1 MSRIKDRV
9 TREVHLAP
17 IVAKGYTRKFASDW
31 YELVKQDT
39 KKLTGEYAKKTLK
52 MAHKKGYLCSTMK
65 QYGISRKE
73 LGTTELISDFD
84 YRFLRPYNSSFSK
97 WIEDILTTNRILL
110 EHQDVCRSVYYSIVQ
125 RNGESL
131 ILPVG
136 GSDRKH
142 TAQDVIQLL
151 EEKRRLEIRPSYWKS
166 ERSRFLLTQ
175 REGRYFLNDH
185 EISVEKLG
193 AIIDAQQS
201 NYIIADPVSLRYPN
215 AKDFEADHT
224 LKFWLANDSG
234 DGSPVLEAAINFYYT
249 QEEFSNGSFSYRRT
263 NKTFLLNLSDGSF
276 TWDGETHYVP
286 GWEKLLEK
294 IGAICESLKQLT
306 YFTMSLALQ
315 EQGGIQVVH
324 FDAYPI
330 LPPVRFGNRLN
341 DYLKTK
347 ADTKKKETRL
357 TLKDRTEEIKNILFD
372 KYVAHFCR
380 KGIRPYMQKIWNSAV
395 KDDLLHTKGAP
406 LHKKIWCWKHGF
418 YSYRLWQYGVNEDN
432 YTDFLTDYDYFWLN
446 RINNDYQ
453 KWVNDKT
460 TYRYIMEPCRQ
471 YAPKYYFSV
480 FKRDGQAE
488 ISRMPDCPDGLSATF
503 ENVLALLKQEK
514 KLAFKP
520 SAGTH
525 GDGFY
530 CLAYENES
538 YWVNG
543 EESTADQ
550 VIETLSGQKSFYIVT
565 EYLLMHEELR
575 KIYPG
580 SVNTIRVMVVNEHG
594 YDPKIMQT
602 YMRIGSSS
610 TGFTDNVG
618 YGGICAK
625 IEKETGRIYQPQ
637 TISKHVFYDCP
648 VHPDTNT
655 EISGYLPNWEEL
667 RKAILSISGYLG
679 ELEYLGFDVV
689 LTETGVCVLEINIH
703 QDLHKVADFTD
714 EMKEFFNK
722 KIENKR
728 RYCGITD

>member
-9 TREVHLAP
+9 AREVHLAP
-17 IVAKGYTRKFASDW
+17 VVAKGYSRKFASDW
-31 YELVKQDT
+31 YEQTKQDT
-39 KKLTGEYAKKTLK
+39 KKLSGEYSKKTLK
-52 MAHKKGYLCSTMK
+52 IAHKKGYLCSTMK
-65 QYGISRKE
+65 RYGISRAE
-73 LGTTELISDFD
+73 LNKTELISDFD

-110 EHQDVCRSVYYSIVQ
+110 DHQDVCRTVYYSIVQ

-136 GSDRKH
+136 GSDQKI
-142 TAQDVIQLL
+142 TARDVLCLL
-151 EEKRRLEIRPSYWKS
+151 EEKQQLEIRPSYWKS
-166 ERSRFLLTQ
+166 DRSRYLLSC
-175 REGRYFLNDH
+175 REGRYFLDDY
-185 EISVEKLG
+185 EITVEKL
-193 AIIDAQQS
+193 AHVIAAQKS
-201 NYIIADPVSLRYPN
+201 NYIIADPVSLQYPSV
-215 AKDFEADHT
+215 KEYEADHT

-234 DGSPVLEAAINFYYT
+234 DDSPVLEAALNLYYT
-249 QEEFSNGSFSYRRT
+249 QEEFRDGRFSRQRRS
-263 NKTFLLNLSDGSF
+263 KTLLLNLSDGSF
-276 TWDGETHYVP
+276 AWNGEEHHVP
-286 GWEKLLEK
+286 GWEQILEK
-294 IGAICESLKQLT
+294 ISSICESLKQLT
-306 YFTMSLALQ
+306 YFTMSVAFQ
-315 EQGGIQVVH
+315 AQGGFQVVH
-324 FDAYPI
+324 FDAYPA
-330 LPPVRFGNRLN
+330 LPSVRFGCRLN

-347 ADTKKKETRL
+347 AEIKKKTNKL
-357 TLKDRTEEIKNILFD
+357 SLKDRTEEVKNILFD
-372 KYVAHFCR
+372 KFVARFCR
-380 KGIRPYMQKIWNSAV
+380 KGIRPYMQKIWNEAIR
-395 KDDLLHTKGAP
+395 DDFLHTKGAP
-406 LHKKIWCWKHGF
+406 LNKKIWCWKHGF
-418 YSYRLWQYGVNEDN
+418 YSYRLWQYGVDEDN
-432 YTDFLTDYDYFWLN
+432 YTGFLSDYDYFWLN

-471 YAPKYYFSV
+471 YVPKYYFSV
-480 FKRDGQAE
+480 FKRNGQAE
-488 ISRMPDCPDGLSATF
+488 ISRMPDCPANVRADF
-503 ENVLALLKQEK
+503 ESVLELLKTEK

-530 CLAYENES
+530 CLAYEDGIFLI
-538 YWVNG
+538 NG
-543 EESTADQ
+543 EESTAEQ
-550 VIETLSGQKSFYIVT
+550 VIETLKGQKSFYIVT
-565 EYLLMHEELR
+565 EYLVMHEELR

-594 YDPKIMQT
+594 YDPRILQT

-667 RKAILSISGYLG
+667 RNAILSIAGYLG

-689 LTETGVCVLEINIH
+689 LTESGVCVLEINIH
-703 QDLHKVADFTD
+703 QDLHQVADFTD

-722 KIENKR
+722 KIANKR
-728 RYCGITD
+728 RYCGIKS